1 MQSVRTIQGFVC
13 TPSMAPSA
21 CAFSKAPTLLAT
33 APPARL
39 KSSLAWP
46 LQPFLAAPRCPV
58 YSFDVMLRLVAFC
71 PIPNLGQKSRIAIF
85 GDKHA
90 NIHPGVNCVPEHI
103 SSSSSRYPSTGWWA
117 IPPAPGVVKP

>member
-1 MQSVRTIQGFVC
+1 
-13 TPSMAPSA
+13 MAPSA

-71 PIPNLGQKSRIAIF
+71 PIPNLGQKRSLESRFSAINTLTF
-85 GDKHA
+85 TRA
-90 NIHPGVNCVPEHI
+90 
-103 SSSSSRYPSTGWWA
+103 
-117 IPPAPGVVKP
+117 